1 MTSNEVNTT
10 DDIPMA
16 PLAAIAAAYRARQNL
31 PESDSD
37 DSEEIRRNCEF
48 CYNRVRCYCRG
59 MYGPDDS
66 DSEPV
71 PYTCDPNEGSTT
83 VQAVTEGLPLL
94 EDTTT
99 AYQAGRGAS
108 SELIT
113 NDTTDSSS
121 TTSAEGITE
130 RPTSY
135 IIAEREEIE
144 RLKRISETTTTSSV
158 PPSLVDLG
166 KF

>member
-31 PESDSD
+31 PESNSD
-37 DSEEIRRNCEF
+37 DSEELRRNCEF

-144 RLKRISETTTTSSV
+144 RLKRISETTTASSV
-158 PPSLVDLG
+158 SPSLVDLG

>member
-48 CYNRVRCYCRG
+48 CYNRVRCYCKG

-99 AYQAGRGAS
+99 AYHAGRVAS

-144 RLKRISETTTTSSV
+144 RLKRISETTTASSV
-158 PPSLVDLG
+158 SPSLVDLG
-166 KF
+166 KY